1 MKATILTRIC
11 LRCWRSWFDS
21 WVGKI
26 RWRRGRLLTPVFLGF
41 CGDLAGRESPCSVE
55 DLGLIPG
62 LGTPPGEGKGYSLQY
77 PGLEYSINYLV
88 HGVTNSWTWLS
99 DFHFHVH
106 ILSPSFPCGA
116 AVKNPTA
123 NAGDM
128 RCGLDP
134 WVRKIPW
141 RRAWQP
147 TPLLLPGESYGQR
160 SLRATAHRVAE
171 SSIGL
176 KQLEHMH
183 AFCLYHF

>member
-1 MKATILTRIC
+1 M
-11 LRCWRSWFDS
+11 
-21 WVGKI
+21 
-26 RWRRGRLLTPVFLGF
+26 
-41 CGDLAGRESPCSVE
+41 
-55 DLGLIPG
+55 
-62 LGTPPGEGKGYSLQY
+62 
-77 PGLEYSINYLV
+77 NYLV

-99 DFHFHVH
+99 NFHFD
-106 ILSPSFPCGA
+106 ILSLSFPCGA
-116 AVKNPTA
+116 SVKNPTA

-128 RCGLDP
+128 RCELDP

-147 TPLLLPGESYGQR
+147 TPLLLPGESYGQQ

-183 AFCLYHF
+183 AFCPYHF